1 MAVMPKF
8 PKAEPEI
15 IALAQESV
23 AGLSANSSVYPAS
36 PVSSEQLTTRISEYQ
51 AARAAATAATAA
63 AKNATAAKDETL
75 VSLIE
80 DMLRILRYA
89 ENEVKYD
96 DKQLTLLGWGG
107 RTRPNTLQS
116 PGQVRRLQALG
127 QGDNWVFLS
136 WKQPAEGGRVNAYK
150 VQCRLLSDGKWKDI
164 NMAIDPKITLME
176 QPQGQKL
183 EYRIVAVNRSGEG
196 MPSNTVSVVL

>member
-1 MAVMPKF
+1 MPKF

-15 IALAQESV
+15 VALAQEIV

-36 PVSSEQLTTRISEYQ
+36 PVSSEQLTARVNAYQ
-51 AARAAATAATAA
+51 TARTAATAA
-63 AKNATAAKDETL
+63 QAAAKKATATKDETL
-75 VSLIE
+75 ASLIE
-80 DMLRILRYA
+80 DMRSILRYA

-107 RTRPNTLQS
+107 RSKRNTLPT
-116 PGQVRRLQALG
+116 PGQVRRLQAIR
-127 QGDNWVFLS
+127 QGDDWVSLN

-150 VQCRLLSDGKWKDI
+150 VQCRLLSGGKWKDVS
-164 NMAIDPKITLME
+164 MAIEPKITLME

-196 MPSNTVSVVL
+196 MASNAVPVVL